1 MEKFIVIKDI
11 KSTSAWQNVNARLLY
26 LHIACSMDVVSR
38 IYARSVRGMAA
49 DTGLS
54 VAAIRHA
61 LEALE
66 AARLIAIDT
75 THLATQPTTQPTT
88 HVLLL
93 APNKLE
99 TPNDTPNDT
108 PSNTANDTDINNKN
122 KQKEASHTHRVRA
135 CAEEGRR
142 LLIEEYNVTATAAT
156 SAVKSFFRWQNMK
169 GKEWE
174 SDGDCL
180 AHLLAWCEKRLPRK
194 RLETVDSLDDT
205 QRRAEERTRTEEAM
219 KATDEEKRAWEEVQ
233 KVYRWMK
240 EAEERG
246 DADGVRLQSDA
257 YERLRAEFVRKYRE
271 KSTN

>member
-1 MEKFIVIKDI
+1 MEKYITIKDI
-11 KSTSAWQNVNARLLY
+11 KATTAWHNINARLLY
-26 LHIACSMDVVSR
+26 LHLACSMDVCSR

-49 DTGLS
+49 DTGMT

-61 LEALE
+61 LDALVE
-66 AARLIAIDT
+66 ARLIDIDT
-75 THLATQPTTQPTT
+75 THLATHPATQPTT
-88 HVLLL
+88 HILVLK
-93 APNKLE
+93 PNELE
-99 TPNDTPNDT
+99 DNN
-108 PSNTANDTDINNKN
+108 NTANDTANDTANSTDINNKKN
-122 KQKEASHTHRVRA
+122 QKESPHTHRVRA

-156 SAVKSFFRWQNMK
+156 SAVKSFFRWQKMK

-180 AHLLAWCEKRLPRK
+180 AHLLSWCEKRLPRQ
-194 RLETVDSLDDT
+194 RLETVDALDDT
-205 QRRAEERTRTEEAM
+205 QRRQEERTRTEEAM

-257 YERLRAEFVRKYRE
+257 YERLRAEFVRKYRG